1 MTTPLPP
8 SKPHDDDLPGEAE
21 LKALYGRLPPHE
33 PGPALDA
40 AVLRAAAQ
48 AVATTTPRRRAR
60 WPVALGTAATLV
72 LAAGLGWQMRELPV
86 EAPMTSPVPASA
98 AAIETKASADR
109 QAVPSAE
116 AVAPSTQPTDTQTLE
131 RDSTRRSA
139 PAAKLIGAGTVSPP
153 PAAAGYVAPAT
164 NTAAGMAPPNRPAP
178 SLRASAAPAA
188 KSAIAAPTPV
198 VDKATINPA
207 PALVPSLLP
216 HSANADA
223 QAEAAVS
230 AMEDSV
236 PPAPP
241 EPPAPPAPA
250 AQLAAP
256 APAAPPATSP
266 QRTPSAPPAPPP
278 AWTQATPAQETAAA
292 PGAAPAALP
301 APSMPTSLSV
311 PVSIIQH
318 LREVEPI
325 EPATPAMTAEL
336 QAIRTLYER
345 GDDTAART
353 RLEAFRRE
361 HPHVVLPDDLRQRLD
376 STP

>member
-8 SKPHDDDLPGEAE
+8 STPHDDDLPGEAE

-48 AVATTTPRRRAR
+48 AVETKAPRRRAR

-72 LAAGLGWQMRELPV
+72 LAAGLGWQMRKLPV
-86 EAPMTSPVPASA
+86 EAPMTSAVPASA
-98 AAIETKASADR
+98 TAVETKAGAEP

-116 AVAPSTQPTDTQTLE
+116 AVAPSTPPANTQTLE
-131 RDSTRRSA
+131 RHSTRRSA
-139 PAAKLIGAGTVSPP
+139 PAAKLIGAGTVTTL
-153 PAAAGYVAPAT
+153 PATAGYVAPAAD
-164 NTAAGMAPPNRPAP
+164 TAAGMAPPNRPAP
-178 SLRASAAPAA
+178 SLRASAGPAA
-188 KSAIAAPTPV
+188 KSANAAPTAV

-207 PALVPSLLP
+207 PAAVPSPMP
-216 HSANADA
+216 HAANADA

-230 AMEDSV
+230 AMEDSA
-236 PPAPP
+236 PPA
-241 EPPAPPAPA
+241 PPAPPAPA

-256 APAAPPATSP
+256 APPAPSATSP
-266 QRTPSAPPAPPP
+266 QRAPSAPPAPPP
-278 AWTQATPAQETAAA
+278 AGIQATPAQETAAA
-292 PGAAPAALP
+292 PGASPAALP

-361 HPHVVLPDDLRQRLD
+361 HTHVVLPDDLRQRLD